1 MGRRL
6 GMNLA
11 MCAIVATVAA
21 IAIVRKLAEVTETAA
36 FVGTGRYSP
45 GRQPRIQGSPFSA
58 QSKTRYVSGATEQWL
73 SRTRQWSSGIEEQ
86 EQVSRDEEIA
96 RLEAQL
102 RQLRDSENAAESS
115 NELDDALPTATVEPP
130 VKEQKTAVSK
140 PLVSDPILD
149 NVPGKKFIL
158 SEVEIVEQDSVSST
172 AGMLPS
178 LAGAVLAVAF
188 LAFFSQIPIGQDNLN
203 RYSATG
209 SAATAMKRI
218 DLGDLNTDQK

>member
-1 MGRRL
+1 
-6 GMNLA
+6 MNLA
-11 MCAIVATVAA
+11 MCAIVATVVA
-21 IAIVRKLAEVTETAA
+21 IAIVRKLAEATETAS

-45 GRQPRIQGSPFSA
+45 GRQPRIQGSLFSA
-58 QSKTRYVSGATEQWL
+58 RSKTRHVSDMEQWL

-102 RQLRDSENAAESS
+102 RQLRDSEDAAESS
-115 NELDDALPTATVEPP
+115 NELDDAPPAAIVDP

-140 PLVSDPILD
+140 PLVLDPILD

-158 SEVEIVEQDSVSST
+158 SEVEIVEQDSVSPMT
-172 AGMLPS
+172 GMMPS